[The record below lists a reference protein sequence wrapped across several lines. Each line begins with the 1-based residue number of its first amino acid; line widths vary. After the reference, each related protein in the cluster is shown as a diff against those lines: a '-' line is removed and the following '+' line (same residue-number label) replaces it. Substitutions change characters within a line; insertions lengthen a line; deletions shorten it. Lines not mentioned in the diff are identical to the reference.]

1 MERTMTQLQ
10 KLYWIRIAY
19 CTIRSDSFDSIKCYF
34 FTLFLELLQLIQ
46 IMSNRICYHGEP
58 IGTLLGV
65 MICCHG
71 EPIGALLGV
80 LAISLPDI

>member
-1 MERTMTQLQ
+1 
-10 KLYWIRIAY
+10 
-19 CTIRSDSFDSIKCYF
+19 
-34 FTLFLELLQLIQ
+34 
-46 IMSNRICYHGEP
+46 MSNRICYHGEP